1 MQDTLSPNIM
11 RRLTAAEGYLE
22 LAMPGYAL
30 EELESIE
37 DAGPFQAIVD
47 FMMGESLKSQE
58 RYGDAIAALR
68 RAVQTMPP
76 PHNQRVL
83 RTLNECLQLGD
94 VEEADETSWPD
105 R

>member
-1 MQDTLSPNIM
+1 MMQEILSPGIM

-22 LAMPGYAL
+22 LGMPAYAL

-37 DAGPFQAIVD
+37 DAGAFQAVVD
-47 FMMGESLKSQE
+47 LMKGEALKSQE
-58 RYGDAIAALR
+58 RFSDAIMALR

-83 RTLNECLQLGD
+83 RTLNECLQLGE
-94 VEEADETSWPD
+94 VEEADETP
-105 R
+105 